1 MAMKIDHFAEFRRVS
16 IENPRDAR
24 DSVTEPENPKETKSF
39 SPAAAVTRP
48 SRDHVTRVTKLLDA
62 DRESALPSPLIDIA
76 DAIAVVP
83 RSPFLND
90 LALSRAAAAFI
101 VAERA
106 AEAAPPA
113 LRAELHRLTVD
124 SFKRTAIEIRQGHYQ
139 AAYAVLDGLA
149 DKIRGM
155 RAH

>member
-1 MAMKIDHFAEFRRVS
+1 MS
-16 IENPRDAR
+16 
-24 DSVTEPENPKETKSF
+24 
-39 SPAAAVTRP
+39 
-48 SRDHVTRVTKLLDA
+48 LLDDLLQTTETGEIDSFA
-62 DRESALPSPLIDIA
+62 QKPSPTPPSSPQEEAKSNSGSGMESEAYRESTALPSPLVDVA
-76 DAIAVVP
+76 DAIAAVP

-90 LALSRAAAAFI
+90 LALSRAAATFI

-124 SFKRTAIEIRQGHYQ
+124 SFKRTASEIRQAHYKI
-139 AAYAVLDGLA
+139 AYEVLDALV

>member
-1 MAMKIDHFAEFRRVS
+1 MKIDHFAEFRRVS

-39 SPAAAVTRP
+39 SHAATVTRP
-48 SRDHVTRVTKLLDA
+48 SRDHVTRVTKLLEEA
-62 DRESALPSPLIDIA
+62 DREPTALPSPLIDIA
-76 DAIAVVP
+76 DAIAAVP

-90 LALSRAAAAFI
+90 LALSRAAATFI

-113 LRAELHRLTVD
+113 LRADLHRLTVD
-124 SFKRTAIEIRQGHYQ
+124 SFKRTASEIRQAHYKT
-139 AAYAVLDGLA
+139 AYHVLDALA